1 MPAWH
6 QALINAFRE
15 PDELAHYLQIDPGL
29 FYPEQA
35 PNTGFPML
43 VPLGF
48 ARRMEKQNP
57 RDPLLLQVMPSIE
70 ELRNAPGFCQD
81 PVGDAEATM
90 KPGLLHKYS
99 GRALLITT
107 GACSIHCRYCFRRHF
122 PYSGSNACGPNI
134 RPAID
139 YLKANPEVDEVIL
152 SGGDPLMLSD
162 TALQQMLAELQQI
175 KHIRRLRLHSRMPI
189 TLPERI
195 TPELVQILA
204 SNRFQTIMVVHSNHA
219 NELDVSV
226 AEAMQ
231 RLTRYGITLFNQSVL
246 LRGINNNTVAL
257 RQLCTRLFSLGI
269 LPYYL
274 HMLDRVKGAAHFEVG
289 TSEAVSIHKQ
299 LQESLPGY
307 LVPKLVY
314 EQAGAKSKLA
324 IFE

>member
-15 PDELAHYLQIDPGL
+15 PDELARYLQIDPKI

-35 PNTGFPML
+35 PDTGFPML
-43 VPLGF
+43 VPQGF

-57 RDPLLLQVMPSIE
+57 RDPLLLQVMPGVE
-70 ELRNAPGFCQD
+70 ELHTAPGFCQD

-122 PYSGSNACGPNI
+122 PYSGSNTCGPNI
-134 RPAID
+134 GQAID
-139 YLKANPEVDEVIL
+139 YLKANPEVVEVIL

-162 TALQQMLAELQQI
+162 TALQQMLVELQQI
-175 KHIRRLRLHSRMPI
+175 KHIQRLRLHSRMPI

-195 TPELVQILA
+195 TPKLVQILT

-231 RLTRYGITLFNQSVL
+231 HLTQYGITIFNQSVL
-246 LRGINNNTVAL
+246 LRGINNNTEVL
-257 RQLCTRLFSLGI
+257 QQLCTRLFSLGI

-274 HMLDRVKGAAHFEVG
+274 HMLDRVQGATHFEVG
-289 TSEAVSIHKQ
+289 ASEAVSIHKQ

-307 LVPKLVY
+307 LVPKLVH